1 MDKIKVKS
9 ILAPYSPPL
18 SPTQIDEIGRRI
30 GGLSELEK
38 AEAIVE
44 VSKAMLI
51 EHEKS
56 EAPKPARKK
65 SRRS

>member
-1 MDKIKVKS
+1 MDETKVKS
-9 ILAPYSPPL
+9 IQAPYSPLL
-18 SPTQIDEIGRRI
+18 SPTQIDEISRRI

-38 AEAIVE
+38 AEAIVQ

-51 EHEKS
+51 EREKS
-56 EAPKPARKK
+56 EAPKPAHQK